1 MEVNIKNQAYYFPD
15 DMIDIKN
22 FRSDLL
28 KIDKKFHK
36 DINIYYISYITIKK
50 YSDYENIHS
59 VNPLY
64 LIIHSATGYL
74 KEKYGKKI
82 LNH

>member
-1 MEVNIKNQAYYFPD
+1 MEVNIKNRTYYFPD

-28 KIDKKFHK
+28 KIDKKLHK

-82 LNH
+82 LNY